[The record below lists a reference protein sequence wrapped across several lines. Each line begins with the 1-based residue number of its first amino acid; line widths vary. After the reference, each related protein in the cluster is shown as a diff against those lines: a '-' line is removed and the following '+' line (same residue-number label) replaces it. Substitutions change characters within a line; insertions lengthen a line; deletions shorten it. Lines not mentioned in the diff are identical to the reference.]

1 MRDEGEGVRGFME
14 AAEFTKA
21 AVGDEALRGPW
32 KGDKAEGL
40 PEVFAEVGRDGFLA
54 EERYLLERRV
64 VLRKR
69 WSVYSRELRLLEA

>member
-1 MRDEGEGVRGFME
+1 MQLPFMWTLGLRDEGQRIRRFME

-32 KGDKAEGL
+32 EGDKAEGL

-54 EERYLLERRV
+54 EER
-64 VLRKR
+64 
-69 WSVYSRELRLLEA
+69 